1 MTGSKK
7 NNKNKTRPRRKKT
20 RKNSLRKKLVLT
32 LVLLFVA
39 VIGTA
44 TFFYN
49 YVGKFSK
56 KYGVEDRVVKNADE
70 PVNILFAGLDIG
82 DPNQKSSD
90 DIKRT
95 DTLIVM
101 HFAPKTKKLILISIP
116 RDTLI
121 TFKGKNHKINEA
133 YTIGGE
139 KFLKSSVEK
148 IIDKPIDYMVKINY
162 EGFRSFID
170 AIGGIEMYIE
180 RDMYYDD
187 PGQNLHIDFKKGETV
202 LLDGEKAE
210 EFFRWRKNNDGT
222 GLEDGDIGRI
232 KNQQLFI
239 SKVIEKCTSP
249 SIVLKVKD
257 ILDVLP
263 KFIETNMP
271 TNKIINYGLALTSLK
286 SENIN
291 MYTIQGENK
300 YIDNISYV
308 IYDKKSN
315 LDILNKLDDN
325 VNLEAENKIKSLKIK
340 VLNATKIE
348 GLASECANV
357 LREYGYSDIEIGN
370 FEESEKSYIEVNNK
384 ELKKTLKKELG
395 IKKTVKLRYDEKNY
409 HAIIILGK
417 DYIKFGE

>member
-1 MTGSKK
+1 MAGSKK
-7 NNKNKTRPRRKKT
+7 DNKNKSRPRRKKA
-20 RKNSLRKKLVLT
+20 RKNSLRKNLVIT

-39 VIGTA
+39 VIGIA
-44 TFFYN
+44 TFFYT
-49 YVGKFSK
+49 YIGKFSK
-56 KYGVEDRVVKNADE
+56 NYRVEESSRKSSSE
-70 PVNILFAGLDIG
+70 PVNILLAGLDIG

-90 DIKRT
+90 NIKRT

-101 HFAPKTKKLILISIP
+101 HFLPKTKKVILVSIP

-121 TFKGKNHKINEA
+121 MFKGKNHKINEA
-133 YTIGGE
+133 YAIGGD

-148 IIDKPIDYMVKINY
+148 IIDKPIDYIVKINY

-170 AIGGIEMYIE
+170 AIGGVEMYIE

-202 LLDGEKAE
+202 LLDGKKAE

-232 KNQQLFI
+232 KNQQLLI
-239 SKVIEKCTSP
+239 SKVIEKCISP
-249 SIVLKVKD
+249 SIVLKAKD

-271 TNKIINYGLALTSLK
+271 TDKIINYGLALTSLK
-286 SENIN
+286 AENIN
-291 MYTIQGENK
+291 MYTLQGESK

-308 IYDKKSN
+308 VYDKKSN
-315 LDILNKLDDN
+315 SEILKALDDDA
-325 VNLEAENKIKSLKIK
+325 NLEDINKIKDLKIR

-348 GLASECANV
+348 GLAAECANV
-357 LREYGYSDIEIGN
+357 LKSVGYSDIEIGN
-370 FEESEKSYIEVNNK
+370 FEESEKSYIEVDDK
-384 ELKKTLKKELG
+384 ELKESLKDTLG
-395 IKKTVKLRYDEKNY
+395 IRKTKKLRHDEKKY
-409 HAIIILGK
+409 KAIIILGK
-417 DYIKFGE
+417 DYVKFGE